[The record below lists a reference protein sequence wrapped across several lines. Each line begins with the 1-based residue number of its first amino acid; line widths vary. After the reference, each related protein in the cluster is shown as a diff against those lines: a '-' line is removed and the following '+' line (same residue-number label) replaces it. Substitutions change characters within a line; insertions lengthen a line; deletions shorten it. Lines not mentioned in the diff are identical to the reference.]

1 VAGEVLHDR
10 TRDGAWL
17 LVGELTALRA
27 RAVAP
32 GRPMS
37 HDIVTDGQMVDQGRF
52 SPDGRTVAY
61 NSSESG
67 RFEVSVVRMP
77 PTGEKQQVSRH
88 GGVQPQ
94 WSANGKELFYLS
106 PDGTLMAVD
115 VHCPASARCQI
126 GEPYALFPTGIRG
139 PSHQVEEYASIGN
152 GQRFVILKPSAD
164 AGPLTVLL
172 NWREMLK
179 DK

>member
-1 VAGEVLHDR
+1 
-10 TRDGAWL
+10 
-17 LVGELTALRA
+17 
-27 RAVAP
+27 
-32 GRPMS
+32 MS
-37 HDIVTDGQMVDQGRF
+37 HDIVTDGRMVDQADSR
-52 SPDGRTVAY
+52 PTDGRLHTTLLSRGGSRCGWY
-61 NSSESG
+61 
-67 RFEVSVVRMP
+67 RMP
-77 PTGEKQQVSRH
+77 PTDEKQQVSRD

-115 VHCPASARCQI
+115 MNCPASARCQI
-126 GEPYALFPTGIRG
+126 GEPHPLFPTGIRG

-152 GQRFVILKPSAD
+152 GQRFVILRPSAD

-172 NWREMLK
+172 NWRRLLK